1 MNFLIWLK
9 NQTKKLI
16 ILNLL
21 KFEKL
26 KLSKLKKVKYFNNKK
41 NTISL
46 KL

>member
-41 NTISL
+41 IL
-46 KL
+46 LV